1 MGQDPR
7 VIEREIEQTR
17 EHMGE
22 TVQALANKADVPGR
36 MRRYVGEKREAV
48 VSTVSGARE
57 VVYGSTE
64 SVSEAGHDLGDK
76 AMEVGHEA
84 GRQARRAGGV
94 ARENPVG
101 LAVGAAA
108 VGFLAGT
115 LLPRTRFE
123 DEQIGE
129 QADQLKDRAREIG
142 ESAVEHGKA
151 VASDA
156 ADAAM
161 TTAKDSAGEHTEQM
175 KREVSDEDQVG
186 GGHIV

>member
-48 VSTVSGARE
+48 VNKVTEARD

-64 SVSEAGHDLGDK
+64 VVSETGHDLEER

-84 GRQARRAGGV
+84 GRQARHAAGI

-115 LLPRTRFE
+115 LLPGTRFE
-123 DEQIGE
+123 DDQLGE

-156 ADAAM
+156 ADAAI
-161 TTAKDSAGEHTEQM
+161 TTAKISAEAHTDQIR
-175 KREVSDEDQVG
+175 REVSDEDQVSG
-186 GGHIV
+186 RNV

>member
-17 EHMGE
+17 EHMGD

-36 MRRYVGEKREAV
+36 MRRYVGEKKEAV
-48 VSTVSGARE
+48 VSTVSGARD

-64 SVSEAGHDLGDK
+64 SVSEARHDIGDK

-129 QADQLKDRAREIG
+129 QADQLKERAREIG
-142 ESAVEHGKA
+142 ESAVEHGRA

-156 ADAAM
+156 ADAAI

-175 KREVSDEDQVG
+175 RREVGDEEQG
-186 GGHIV
+186 GALNV

>member
-1 MGQDPR
+1 MGEDAR
-7 VIEREIEQTR
+7 AIERQIEQTR

-76 AMEVGHEA
+76 AMGVGHEA

-108 VGFLAGT
+108 VGFPGRHAATAHPVRGRADRRAGRPVQRPGT
-115 LLPRTRFE
+115 
-123 DEQIGE
+123 
-129 QADQLKDRAREIG
+129 
-142 ESAVEHGKA
+142 
-151 VASDA
+151 
-156 ADAAM
+156 
-161 TTAKDSAGEHTEQM
+161 
-175 KREVSDEDQVG
+175 
-186 GGHIV
+186 